1 LKSKPYIGHVTE
13 KDRSE
18 GRTSQKK
25 KKERKK
31 RTERAGEERERERK
45 KGHYQEN
52 K

>member
-25 KKERKK
+25 KKRKK
-31 RTERAGEERERERK
+31 EKKRK
-45 KGHYQEN
+45 NPNAQYLPIFK
-52 K
+52 

>member
-25 KKERKK
+25 KKRKK
-31 RTERAGEERERERK
+31 EKTRK
-45 KGHYQEN
+45 NPNAQYLPIFK
-52 K
+52 